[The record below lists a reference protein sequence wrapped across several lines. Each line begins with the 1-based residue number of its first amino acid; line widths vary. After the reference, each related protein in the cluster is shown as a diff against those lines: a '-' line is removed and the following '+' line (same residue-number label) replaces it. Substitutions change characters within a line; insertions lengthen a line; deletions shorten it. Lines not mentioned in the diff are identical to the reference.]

1 MEVWLATTYA
11 ELHWSLLAAVIAAAL
26 FMVGK
31 SADWLVDEAVEL
43 SARSNIPKAVIGA
56 TIVSLGTTMPEAA
69 VSVFAAMEGA
79 PGLAL
84 GNAVGSVICDTGL
97 ILGLACVIAPLRLDR
112 KIVNRQGW
120 IQLASGVLLIL
131 ACVPWGDPAT
141 ALTAGGVLPQW
152 LGFVFLGLLGVYL
165 YQSIAWARQERVASE
180 APAHESSEP
189 TWLIVVKLLGAVALV
204 VGAAHVLI
212 PAIEEAAMRMAIP
225 ESIIAATLVAF
236 GTSLPELVTAVT
248 AARKGQGE
256 LAVGNVVGADILNVL
271 FVAGAA
277 AAVTTEGL
285 VAGPQFFSVLFPVM
299 IFVLLVFR
307 FGIMISGDW
316 LKKPFGFVLL
326 GAYTIYMAVIY
337 IFPGG
342 TPAH

>member
-1 MEVWLATTYA
+1 MEAWLTSVYA
-11 ELHWSLLAAVIAAAL
+11 DLHWSQLAAIIAAAL
-26 FMVGK
+26 FVIGK
-31 SADWLVDEAVEL
+31 AADWLVDEAVEL
-43 SARSNIPKAVIGA
+43 SERSQIPKAVIGA

-69 VSVFAAMEGA
+69 VSVFAAMEGS

-112 KIVNRQGW
+112 KVVNRQGW

-131 ACVPWGDPAT
+131 ACVPWANPT
-141 ALTAGGVLPQW
+141 SALTAGGVLPQW
-152 LGFVFLGLLGVYL
+152 LGFVFLALLALYL
-165 YQSIAWARQERVASE
+165 YQSIAWAKQERAGAVTRS
-180 APAHESSEP
+180 HETSDA
-189 TWLIVVKLLGAVALV
+189 TWLIILKLVGAVALV
-204 VGAAHVLI
+204 VASARVLI
-212 PAIEEAAMRMAIP
+212 PAIEEAALRMEIP

-277 AAVTTEGL
+277 AAVTPQGL

-316 LKKPFGFVLL
+316 LKKPFGFTLL
-326 GAYTIYMAVIY
+326 AAYGIYTVVIY
-337 IFPGG
+337 LFQGG
-342 TPAH
+342 AAGH

>member
-1 MEVWLATTYA
+1 MEAWLASVYA
-11 ELHWSLLAAVIAAAL
+11 DLHPIPLAAIIAVAL
-26 FMVGK
+26 FVVGK

-43 SARSNIPKAVIGA
+43 SERSHIPKAVIGA

-69 VSVFAAMEGA
+69 VSVLAAMDGA

-112 KIVNRQGW
+112 NIVNRQGW
-120 IQLASGVLLIL
+120 IQLGSGLLLIL
-131 ACVPWGDPAT
+131 ACVPWADPAS
-141 ALTAGGVLPQW
+141 ALRAGGILPQW
-152 LGFVFLGLLGVYL
+152 LGFVFLALLALYM
-165 YQSIAWARQERVASE
+165 YQSIAWARQERGAANV
-180 APAHESSEP
+180 PLHETSAP
-189 TWLIVVKLLGAVALV
+189 TWLIVLKLLGAVALV
-204 VGAAHVLI
+204 VMSARVLI
-212 PAIEEAAMRMAIP
+212 PGVEEAALRMEIP

-277 AAVTTEGL
+277 AAVTPQGL

-316 LKKPFGFVLL
+316 LKKPFGFTLL
-326 GAYTIYMAVIY
+326 AAYGIYMVVSYLFQGAA
-337 IFPGG
+337 PS
-342 TPAH
+342 H